1 MIEDGL
7 FNIINPSEIYALH
20 MAPLPVGIITTKE
33 NEVYA
38 YIRNLK
44 IKLKDSSNEDAIIKY
59 TQNLIES
66 YNTVDEQFWN
76 RENLVNPQIG
86 ILDPQRFYK
95 NYLAI
100 QEPFKIKKKRTI
112 Y

>member
-1 MIEDGL
+1 MKG
-7 FNIINPSEIYALH
+7 
-20 MAPLPVGIITTKE
+20 
-33 NEVYA
+33 
-38 YIRNLK
+38 
-44 IKLKDSSNEDAIIKY
+44 SSNEDAIIKY
-59 TQNLIES
+59 TQNLIKS

-86 ILDPQRFYK
+86 ISNPQSIYK